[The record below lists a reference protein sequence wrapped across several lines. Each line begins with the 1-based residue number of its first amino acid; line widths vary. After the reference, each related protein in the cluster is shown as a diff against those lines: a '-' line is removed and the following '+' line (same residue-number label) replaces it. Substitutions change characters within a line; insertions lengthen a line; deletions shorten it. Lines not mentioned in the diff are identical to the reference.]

1 MGPTGQQG
9 FHICSVKK
17 IWGKTE
23 KWEKRTHRPPRLKEG
38 MVMVW
43 VSFLAICS
51 LWALLFASALTEAL
65 GVTRSR
71 SPTEDKAWNRPW
83 SLKAAEGLME
93 RQDHTVHDI

>member
-1 MGPTGQQG
+1 
-9 FHICSVKK
+9 
-17 IWGKTE
+17 
-23 KWEKRTHRPPRLKEG
+23 

-51 LWALLFASALTEAL
+51 LWALLFASALAEAL

-93 RQDHTVHDI
+93 RRDHTVHDI